1 MPLTP
6 RATAA
11 GAAVLIALA
20 GAAWAGL
27 AHLEDDPERRE
38 LVLTPIADTYVSQA
52 KADDS
57 YGTARQLR
65 ADAPP
70 NEVRSYL
77 RFEVPTLHGR
87 LVGAR
92 LRLHANTPDPTGLLI
107 APVAVGTWSEDTNW
121 RTAPPIREPV
131 ARGPAVLADQWAE
144 VDVSVLVTGPGR
156 IDLALTSSGQRMV
169 NYSSRE
175 DGERTAPRLTLLIEG
190 TSA

>member
-1 MPLTP
+1 MPLTA
-6 RATAA
+6 RASAA
-11 GAAVLIALA
+11 CAAALIAVVGAGWAAV
-20 GAAWAGL
+20 
-27 AHLEDDPERRE
+27 AHRDDGVRRRE
-38 LVLTPIADTYVSQA
+38 VVLTASADTYVSQA

-77 RFEVPTLHGR
+77 RFELPAVHGR
-87 LVGAR
+87 LIGAR

-107 APVAVGTWSEDTNW
+107 APVAADTWTEETSW

-131 ARGPAVLADQWAE
+131 ARAPAVLADQWAE
-144 VDVSVLVTGPGR
+144 VDVSVLLTGSGR
-156 IDLALTSSGQRMV
+156 IDLALVSSGQRMV

-175 DGERTAPRLTLLIEG
+175 GGERTAPRLTLLIE
-190 TSA
+190 SS